1 VKIHNEI
8 VIAAP
13 IDVAWVALND
23 MPRVARCAPGAD
35 LLEQRDDGACVGTI
49 GVRLGPV
56 ALKFKGVVEFIE
68 RDDATNRVVAKAKG
82 AEEKARGSATADVV
96 FTLTRVDAGTK
107 IVVDSDI
114 TLAGFIAQYGRGA
127 ALIQGTAQALMADF
141 AKNLEAD
148 LNGGGE
154 ANAGEISAAKL
165 MARGVSNAVA
175 GMFKKEGG

>member
-1 VKIHNEI
+1 MKIHNEI

-23 MPRVARCAPGAD
+23 MPRVARCAPGAQ
-35 LLEQRDDGACVGTI
+35 LLEQRADGSCIGTI

-68 RDDATNRVVAKAKG
+68 RDDAAHRVVAKAKG
-82 AEEKARGSATADVV
+82 AEEKARGSANADVV
-96 FTLTRVDAGTK
+96 FTLASVDAGTK
-107 IVVDSDI
+107 IIVDSDI
-114 TLAGFIAQYGRGA
+114 QLAGFIAQYGRGA

-148 LNGGGE
+148 LNGAKG
-154 ANAGEISAAKL
+154 ADAGEISAARL
-165 MARGVSNAVA
+165 VARGVTNAVA
-175 GMFKKEGG
+175 GMFRKDGD